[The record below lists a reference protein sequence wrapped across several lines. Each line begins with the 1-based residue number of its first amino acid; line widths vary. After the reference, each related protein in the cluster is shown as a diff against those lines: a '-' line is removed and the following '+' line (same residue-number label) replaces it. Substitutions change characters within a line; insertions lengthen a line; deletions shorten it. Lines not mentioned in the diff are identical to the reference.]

1 VAVAALKISSDTP
14 RTNGKRRGTGLEDQL
29 RVHTSR
35 SLLRRYPALRSRNF
49 VMLWSGLIV
58 SNAGTQMQG
67 VAQNWLL
74 LDLWHSPL
82 ALGVNSL
89 AGALPMIVLPYVGG
103 AVADRVD
110 RVTILK
116 ITQTGQMACAGV
128 LTVLAAL
135 GLVQVWQIVGLTVVS
150 ASLLAFDNPT
160 RQALFPDLVPRADLM
175 NAISLQSAAFTGAA
189 LFGPALGGVLL
200 VTIHPTGVFLLNTM
214 SFLAVLA
221 ALLSLRG
228 LPAHVPAP
236 GRALRPWLAEGLAY
250 AWHTPVVRALLAL
263 SFAGNL
269 LGRSYVP
276 LLAVFARSVFHV
288 GAGGYGLMVAATGLG
303 ALGGAIGLAGSGD
316 VRAKGRLALYGALG
330 FWMALVLFA
339 LGPPYG
345 VGLVLLMAAGVTST
359 LFSASIATML
369 QLRVP
374 RALRGRVMSLYTI
387 TLIGISSLGALGSAA
402 VATATTPEAAYVGG
416 ATLFAVCA
424 LAAAPRLWV
433 LHRTEAAEGASSA

>member
-1 VAVAALKISSDTP
+1 
-14 RTNGKRRGTGLEDQL
+14 
-29 RVHTSR
+29 
-35 SLLRRYPALRSRNF
+35 
-49 VMLWSGLIV
+49 
-58 SNAGTQMQG
+58 
-67 VAQNWLL
+67 
-74 LDLWHSPL
+74 
-82 ALGVNSL
+82 
-89 AGALPMIVLPYVGG
+89 MIVLPYVGG

-110 RVTILK
+110 RVSILK

-135 GLVQVWQIVGLTVVS
+135 GLVQVWQIVGLTVLS

-200 VTIHPTGVFLLNTM
+200 ITIHPAGVFLLNTL

-236 GRALRPWLAEGLAY
+236 RRALRPWLAEGLAY
-250 AWHTPVVRALLAL
+250 AWHTPVVRALLVL

-276 LLAVFARSVFHV
+276 LLAVFARGVFHV

-316 VRAKGRLALYGALG
+316 VRAKGRLALLGALG
-330 FWMALVLFA
+330 FWVTLVLFA

-345 VGLVLLMAAGVTST
+345 VGLVLLVAAGVTST

-374 RALRGRVMSLYTI
+374 RGLRGRVMSLYTI
-387 TLIGISSLGALGSAA
+387 TLIGVSSLGALGSAA

-433 LHRTEAAEGASSA
+433 LHRTEAAEGVSSA